1 MARNKEITLLAKTNF
16 HGQGR
21 LFGIKTDDRRRHM
34 HVIGKTGMGKTSLLL
49 NMAVS
54 DIRNGNGL
62 AFVDPHGDV
71 AEDLLNYIPP
81 ERMKDVIYFN
91 PQDLDFPLAFNV
103 LGDVPRNQR
112 HIVADGL
119 VGVFKKI
126 WADSWGPRLEYILR
140 NAILTLLE
148 SEDSTLLDI
157 MRILVDKDFR
167 AHIVYNSEDPM
178 LKSFWLNEFEG
189 YGDKMQAEAIAPIQ
203 NKVGQFTSSPLIR
216 NIIGQKKSSFNI
228 RELMDTRKILLMNLS
243 KGAIGEGGAQL
254 LGAMMVTK
262 MQLAAMS
269 RVDIPQE
276 QRQDFFVYIDEFQNF
291 STDSFAEI
299 LSEARK
305 YRLSLILAH
314 QYIEQLS
321 DEVKAA
327 VFGNVGTTVVFRIG
341 ATDAEEFEKEF
352 APLLTVEDF
361 VNLPKYK
368 IYLKLMIDGVTSE
381 PFSADTLPDP
391 PKEEVSIAEQII
403 AFSQKT
409 YGNPTEQFAGKQLD
423 DSGPK
428 KSIHMTSG
436 ETQTIDKSSSDRPKF
451 SDRAASNTQKPS
463 SAGGQSPQ
471 RNDRDTGN
479 TSNGRSNTTQ
489 RNSQSNQSNR
499 NDRNER
505 SSGNE
510 RTNREERP
518 KFSDRKPQSSGNP
531 NRQKSNNQP
540 PRRDQQSS
548 SQPANQPSQSQQPA
562 PTRSGDDP
570 IATQSRLNTTNTSNS
585 QSNQQRQ
592 DSPPQQQSVKES
604 VIRSGDHRV
613 ATPTTESTRA
623 VDGAADSAQH
633 PSKPALNSSGG
644 DLTATNQPQNPKP
657 QVQPVPTPPVAK
669 TESPQTQ
676 APETPQPNPVS
687 EQPPQSGNNSAI
699 RSGDHRVA
707 TPTTESTRAVDGAAD
722 SAQHP
727 SKPALN
733 SSGGPAQGGFSM
745 PSTAT
750 DQTPAPKPPV
760 QSEPTTVEAKPEVDI
775 PVSQPVHTERQ
786 PAQISHPEVLQ
797 ANVAV
802 QIPKQPEISEPK
814 TVTPEPPQETQLPP
828 VPVQSPIQDVSPV
841 PSSPEPQLEAQSV
854 ETPSYS
860 SDDVAAGSLEI
871 PEETPLNPILAKKLK
886 EIYSKSSSPFGG
898 DEYLIKAKVMK
909 QKYEV
914 DTEPK
919 LPLTEFYDEIL
930 GELADKLMKPNP
942 ESLEKQE
949 QVREMLQ
956 KKKQNS

>member
-1 MARNKEITLLAKTNF
+1 MPRNKDITLIAKTNF

-54 DIRNGNGL
+54 DIRNGNGM

-327 VFGNVGTTVVFRIG
+327 VFGNVGTTIVFRIG
-341 ATDAEEFEKEF
+341 AADAEEFEKEF

-361 VNLPKYK
+361 VNLPKWK

-391 PKEEVSIAEQII
+391 PKEEVSLADQII
-403 AFSQKT
+403 ELSRKQ
-409 YGNPTEQFAGKQLD
+409 YGNPTEQFAGKQPD
-423 DSGPK
+423 DSGEK
-428 KSIHMTSG
+428 KSIHMNSG
-436 ETQTIDKSSSDRPKF
+436 ESQKLQASSNDRPKF
-451 SDRAASNTQKPS
+451 SDRKSSQDQNRQDPKLNKQNQQNRNTGLKFSERTGKKQDT
-463 SAGGQSPQ
+463 SPK
-471 RNDRDTGN
+471 N
-479 TSNGRSNTTQ
+479 TSQSYTQ
-489 RNSQSNQSNR
+489 SKPVSQEKIGVTQLNSQPREQFHTSNKNQSSSPRNSNQSSEYQ
-499 NDRNER
+499 D
-505 SSGNE
+505 SATSISTT
-510 RTNREERP
+510 RTNQESP
-518 KFSDRKPQSSGNP
+518 KEPVVNDSHLQSQSTSSPQSRPERESVVQAAPKKDSPLSDAKKNVFHEIP
-531 NRQKSNNQP
+531 T
-540 PRRDQQSS
+540 
-548 SQPANQPSQSQQPA
+548 SQESEKTGTPK
-562 PTRSGDDP
+562 
-570 IATQSRLNTTNTSNS
+570 NTS
-585 QSNQQRQ
+585 
-592 DSPPQQQSVKES
+592 PQK
-604 VIRSGDHRV
+604 
-613 ATPTTESTRA
+613 T
-623 VDGAADSAQH
+623 
-633 PSKPALNSSGG
+633 PSKPVDISTTSETSS
-644 DLTATNQPQNPKP
+644 NNPL
-657 QVQPVPTPPVAK
+657 V
-669 TESPQTQ
+669 TES
-676 APETPQPNPVS
+676 EVLL
-687 EQPPQSGNNSAI
+687 
-699 RSGDHRVA
+699 
-707 TPTTESTRAVDGAAD
+707 
-722 SAQHP
+722 
-727 SKPALN
+727 KPR
-733 SSGGPAQGGFSM
+733 
-745 PSTAT
+745 
-750 DQTPAPKPPV
+750 
-760 QSEPTTVEAKPEVDI
+760 TTVSIDHQGE
-775 PVSQPVHTERQ
+775 PVSQSSTDEYLKKEDV
-786 PAQISHPEVLQ
+786 
-797 ANVAV
+797 
-802 QIPKQPEISEPK
+802 
-814 TVTPEPPQETQLPP
+814 PP
-828 VPVQSPIQDVSPV
+828 VLTD
-841 PSSPEPQLEAQSV
+841 L
-854 ETPSYS
+854 
-860 SDDVAAGSLEI
+860 
-871 PEETPLNPILAKKLK
+871 PLNPILAKKLK

-898 DEYLIKAKVMK
+898 DEYFIKAKVMK

-914 DTEPK
+914 EQESK

-942 ESLEKQE
+942 ESIEKQE
-949 QVREMLQ
+949 QVREML
-956 KKKQNS
+956 KKKK